1 MNFVSPYSSIALL
14 LLSLF
19 SATVARAQLFSEK
32 SNNYYHIEQLIQND
46 NDKTYGFTATNP
58 VKVGRNESY
67 GGAFNEHRYLQL
79 LRDEHGDRI
88 IFKRVGTC
96 CAYKSENGFLGNAS
110 INQYE
115 INYRDKQGNSK
126 TRLVYIS
133 HYDYDQPKLLFG
145 FKSTNQQSLPLLE

>member
-1 MNFVSPYSSIALL
+1 MNFVSPYSSIALF

-19 SATVARAQLFSEK
+19 SAPGARAQLFKEK
-32 SNNYYHIEQLIQND
+32 KNNYYNIEQLQQNN
-46 NDKTYGFTATNP
+46 NDKEYGFKATNP

-79 LRDEHGDRI
+79 LRDELGDTI
-88 IFKRVGTC
+88 VFKRVGTC

-115 INYRDKQGNSK
+115 ITYHDKQGNPK

-133 HYDYDQPKLLFG
+133 HYDYDPPKLLFG
-145 FKSTNQQSLPLLE
+145 FKSTIN